1 MANGNGLTAERMI
14 EAINEAQG
22 FVSKAAELCKV
33 SRATFYNHLKK
44 YTTVQQ
50 ALEDVREKR
59 HDFVEIQ
66 LMKGIKEGNITAII
80 FYLKTQCKSRGYVE
94 RQQHE
99 LTGKDG
105 DSLILEFKQRQPT
118 DED

>member
-22 FVSKAAELCKV
+22 FVSKAAEIAGV
-33 SRATFYNHLKK
+33 SRATFYNYLKK
-44 YTTVQQ
+44 YSTVKQ

-99 LTGKDG
+99 VTGKDG
-105 DSLILEFKQRQPT
+105 DPIYIVNWDDDNKS
-118 DED
+118 